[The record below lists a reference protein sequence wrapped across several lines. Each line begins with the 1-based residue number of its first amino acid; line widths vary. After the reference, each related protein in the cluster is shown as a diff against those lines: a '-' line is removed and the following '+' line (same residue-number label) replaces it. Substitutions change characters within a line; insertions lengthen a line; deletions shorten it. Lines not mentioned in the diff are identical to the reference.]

1 MPGKPPLTPE
11 NKAAALIAE
20 SGPPGAW
27 HAATREAIEA
37 HLSGRAIDRA
47 YWKAVQVELLRTA
60 PRPGP
65 GDLDIYRTAKMLIA
79 RHGSHQ
85 AWHVVMERATR
96 EQDTLHHQAIYLRVA
111 DAIKALSPGGP
122 EEGRTEF

>member
-1 MPGKPPLTPE
+1 MQ
-11 NKAAALIAE
+11 A
-20 SGPPGAW
+20 
-27 HAATREAIEA
+27 
-37 HLSGRAIDRA
+37 
-47 YWKAVQVELLRTA
+47 ELLRVA

-79 RHGSHQ
+79 QHGARE
-85 AWHVVMERATR
+85 AWHLTIERATR
-96 EQDTLHHQAIYLRVA
+96 EQDNLYQQSIFLRVA